1 MGLLGEWTEED
12 TEQLDQIV
20 HTVYHIMTAQIPT
33 WSGRELLIAK
43 STGV

>member
-33 WSGRELLIAK
+33 WSGRA
-43 STGV
+43 